1 MGNEHENRQER
12 GGDTSG
18 HSCPDCT
25 RCDHVSECDHS
36 SEALRRIEERYRVVA
51 SLVSDFVYG
60 FGVDPDGEVCNPW
73 AGGDLTGMTGY
84 TFDELERGRGWQ
96 GLIHPADMPVAK
108 GQLAELLKGESAV
121 VEYRIVRKDGEIRW
135 TRDYARPVVDE
146 ETGRVVCVYGAV
158 QDISAR
164 RQTEAALRENEER
177 YRVVSSL
184 ISDFAYGFRVGPSG
198 GLSRE
203 WVTGAVT
210 EMTGYT
216 EEEFIAGEGWSAA
229 ADPAD
234 AETVQRQ
241 LAEILRG
248 RASVV
253 DFRLKCKDG
262 STRWVRDYARPVRD
276 EETGNV
282 ARIYGAVQDIS
293 DRRETETA
301 LREKEERYR
310 LLSNL
315 TSDFA
320 YGLSV
325 KPNGEVSREWVTG
338 AITEMIGYT
347 EEEFLGRKGWSAAA
361 DPADAQVVKRQLEE
375 VIAGR
380 TAAADYRVTC
390 KDGSTR
396 WIRDSARPV
405 KDEETGRVTR
415 IYGAVQDIT
424 RKKEAEDVQSV
435 LLNVSQAVSEA
446 DSLEGLLATVHHE
459 LGRLIDTTNF
469 YVALYHEDTNKYTFP
484 YHVDE
489 FDGNEEIQ
497 PATLEKS
504 LTDYVRRLGR
514 AQMID
519 EAAFQGLVDSGDV
532 ELIGAPS
539 AIWLGV
545 PLKAAGKVI
554 GVVVVQSYQESSP
567 YSESDFQVM
576 TFVSGNIAMA
586 IERKLAEEER
596 ERLEG
601 QVRHAQ
607 KLESLG
613 VLAGGI
619 AHDFNNLLTGVLGN
633 IELGLLQVEQG
644 SPAAKSFTEAR
655 VSAERA
661 ADLSRQMLAYSGK
674 GNFVIEA
681 VDVNVLVS
689 EIGNLLEVS
698 VSKNVALSYDLHRGL
713 PPVVADV
720 TQLHQVL
727 LNLVT
732 NASDSIGNEGGVVT
746 LRTGLR
752 DCDSAYLSE
761 TYLDD
766 HLAEGDYLFIE
777 VTDTGC
783 GMDPETM
790 QRIFDPFFSTK
801 FTGRGLGL
809 ASAVGIVRGHSGAI
823 KVASEEGNGTTFTV
837 LLPVGNCVA
846 LMKPEEKDEIASSKG
861 GGTVLLVD
869 DEDAVRD
876 IGTRLLEQ
884 AGFAVVGAADG
895 CEAVDY
901 YREHCDDVS
910 CVLLDL
916 TMPKMGGEETFQELR
931 KIRADVRVVLSSG
944 FSEQEVVGRFAEGG
958 ISGFV
963 QKPYRFEK
971 LVAEVEAAARAGARG
986 AQ

>member
-1 MGNEHENRQER
+1 MGNEHEKRQER
-12 GGDTSG
+12 SG
-18 HSCPDCT
+18 EPSGERCPQ
-25 RCDHVSECDHS
+25 CDHGSEQAHLA
-36 SEALRRIEERYRVVA
+36 EPVGAIEERCRVIS
-51 SLVSDFVYG
+51 SLVSDLVYG
-60 FGVDPDGEVCNPW
+60 SRVGPDGELCDPW
-73 AGGDLTGMTGY
+73 AAGDLVRMTGY
-84 TFDELERGRGWQ
+84 TFDELGRGRRWQ
-96 GLIHPADMPVAK
+96 DLIHPDDMAIAT
-108 GQLAELLKGESAV
+108 GQLDDLLKGESSV
-121 VEYRIVRKDGEIRW
+121 VDYRIICKDGEVRW
-135 TRDYARPVVDE
+135 ARDYARPVLDE
-146 ETGRVVCVYGAV
+146 RTGRVARIYGAV
-158 QDISAR
+158 QDISAT

-177 YRVVSSL
+177 YRIVSSL

-198 GLSRE
+198 ELSRE

-216 EEEFIAGEGWSAA
+216 EEEFVAGGGWSAA

-234 AETVQRQ
+234 AEVVKQQ
-241 LAEILRG
+241 LAEILEG

-253 DFRLKCKDG
+253 DFRLRCKDG
-262 STRWVRDYARPVRD
+262 NTRWVRDYARPVKD
-276 EETGNV
+276 EETGRV
-282 ARIYGAVQDIS
+282 TRIYGAVQDIS
-293 DRRETETA
+293 ARRQTETA
-301 LREKEERYR
+301 LRENEERYR
-310 LLSNL
+310 LLSSL

-320 YGLSV
+320 YGLRLG
-325 KPNGEVSREWVTG
+325 PNGEVSREWVTG
-338 AITEMIGYT
+338 AITEMLGYT
-347 EEEFLGRKGWSAAA
+347 EEEFLARNGWSVAA
-361 DPADAQVVKRQLEE
+361 DLADAEVVKRQLEE
-375 VIAGR
+375 ILAGN
-380 TAAADYRVTC
+380 AAAVDFRVTC

-396 WIRDSARPV
+396 WVRDSARPV

-415 IYGAVQDIT
+415 IYGAVQDISN
-424 RKKEAEDVQSV
+424 RKEAEAVQSV
-435 LLNVSQAVSEA
+435 LLNVSQAVSES
-446 DSLEGLLATVHHE
+446 DNLEELLATIHHE

-469 YVALYHEDTNKYTFP
+469 YVALYHEDIDKYTFP
-484 YHVDE
+484 YHVDQ
-489 FDGNEEIQ
+489 FDGDEEIQ

-519 EAAFQGLVDSGDV
+519 EAAFQGLVDSGEV

-554 GVVVVQSYQESSP
+554 GVVVVQSYEESSP
-567 YSESDFQVM
+567 YSQSDFQVM
-576 TFVSGNIAMA
+576 TFVSDNIALG

-596 ERLEG
+596 ERLEA

-633 IELGLLQVEQG
+633 IELGLLQVEER
-644 SPAAKSFTEAR
+644 SPAARSFTKAR
-655 VSAERA
+655 ASAERA

-681 VDVNVLVS
+681 VDVNALVA

-727 LNLVT
+727 LNLIT
-732 NASDSIGNEGGVVT
+732 NASDSIGDEGGVVT
-746 LRTGLR
+746 LRTGVR

-766 HLAEGDYLFIE
+766 HLPEGDYLFIE
-777 VTDTGC
+777 VSDTGC

-809 ASAVGIVRGHSGAI
+809 ASALGIVRGHSGAI
-823 KVASEEGNGTTFTV
+823 KVASGEGSGTTFTV
-837 LLPVGNCVA
+837 LLPVGNCASVVR
-846 LMKPEEKDEIASSKG
+846 PEKDVEVASNEG

-876 IGTRLLEQ
+876 IGMRLLEQ

-901 YREHCDDVS
+901 YREHCDDIS

-916 TMPKMGGEETFQELR
+916 TMPRMGGEETFQELR
-931 KIRADVRVVLSSG
+931 KIRDDVRVVLSSG
-944 FSEQEVVGRFAEGG
+944 FTEQEVVGRFAEEG
-958 ISGFV
+958 ICGFV
-963 QKPYRFEK
+963 QKPYRFEE

-986 AQ
+986 VQ

>member
-1 MGNEHENRQER
+1 MGNEHENRRERPGESSGERCPER
-12 GGDTSG
+12 GENSKQA
-18 HSCPDCT
+18 HSAEP
-25 RCDHVSECDHS
+25 VGI
-36 SEALRRIEERYRVVA
+36 IEERWRVI
-51 SLVSDFVYG
+51 SGLISDYAYG
-60 FGVDPDGEVCNPW
+60 CRVETDGELGGIW
-73 AGGDLTGMTGY
+73 AAGDLFRITGY
-84 TFDELERGRGWQ
+84 TFDELDQGRRWHHV
-96 GLIHPADMPVAK
+96 IHPDDLAILM
-108 GQLAELLKGESAV
+108 GQLDDVLNGRSTV
-121 VEYRIVRKDGEIRW
+121 VEYRIIRKDGEIRW
-135 TRDYARPVVDE
+135 MRGHARPVLDE
-146 ETGRVVCVYGAV
+146 QRERVVRIYGAV

-164 RQTEAALRENEER
+164 RQTEAALRESEER
-177 YRVVSSL
+177 YRIVSSL
-184 ISDFAYGFRVGPSG
+184 ISDFAYSFRVGPSG

-216 EEEFIAGEGWSAA
+216 EEEFIAREGWSAT
-229 ADPAD
+229 ADSAD
-234 AETVQRQ
+234 AEAVQQQ
-241 LAEILRG
+241 LAEILEG
-248 RASVV
+248 RASVI

-262 STRWVRDYARPVRD
+262 STRWVRDYARPVKD
-276 EETGNV
+276 EGTGCV
-282 ARIYGAVQDIS
+282 ARIYGAVQDI
-293 DRRETETA
+293 T
-301 LREKEERYR
+301 KE
-310 LLSNL
+310 
-315 TSDFA
+315 
-320 YGLSV
+320 
-325 KPNGEVSREWVTG
+325 
-338 AITEMIGYT
+338 
-347 EEEFLGRKGWSAAA
+347 
-361 DPADAQVVKRQLEE
+361 
-375 VIAGR
+375 
-380 TAAADYRVTC
+380 
-390 KDGSTR
+390 
-396 WIRDSARPV
+396 
-405 KDEETGRVTR
+405 
-415 IYGAVQDIT
+415 
-424 RKKEAEDVQSV
+424 KEAEDVQSV
-435 LLNVSQAVSEA
+435 LLNVSQAVSES
-446 DSLEGLLATVHHE
+446 DNLEELLATIHHE

-469 YVALYHEDTNKYTFP
+469 YVALYHEDIDKYTFP
-484 YHVDE
+484 YHVDQ
-489 FDGNEEIQ
+489 FDGNEEVE
-497 PATLEKS
+497 PATLDKS

-519 EAAFQGLVDSGDV
+519 EPAFQRLVNSGDV

-576 TFVSGNIAMA
+576 TFVSGNIAIA

-596 ERLEG
+596 ERLEA

-644 SPAAKSFTEAR
+644 SPAARSFTEAR

-809 ASAVGIVRGHSGAI
+809 ASALGIVRGHSGAI
-823 KVASEEGNGTTFTV
+823 KVASGEGSGTTFTV
-837 LLPVGNCVA
+837 LLPVGNCVP
-846 LMKPEEKDEIASSKG
+846 LIPPEEKEEVASSEG

-876 IGTRLLEQ
+876 IGMRLLEQ
-884 AGFAVVGAADG
+884 AGFDVVGAADG

-901 YREHCDDVS
+901 YREHSDEVS

-931 KIRADVRVVLSSG
+931 KISGDVRVVLSSG
-944 FSEQEVVGRFAEGG
+944 FSEQEVVGRFTEGG
-958 ISGFV
+958 ICGFV

-971 LVAEVEAAARAGARG
+971 LVAEVEGAARGGARG

>member
-1 MGNEHENRQER
+1 MGKEHENRQER
-12 GGDTSG
+12 PGQSNGEC
-18 HSCPDCT
+18 CPE
-25 RCDHVSECDHS
+25 RVEGFEQAPPA
-36 SEALRRIEERYRVVA
+36 EALRDVEERCRVTS
-51 SLVSDFVYG
+51 SLISDYTYG
-60 FGVDPDGEVCNPW
+60 CRVGPDGELGGIW
-73 AGGDLTGMTGY
+73 AVGDLLRITGY
-84 TFDELERGRGWQ
+84 TLDELEQGRRWQ
-96 GLIHPADMPVAK
+96 DVIHPDDLPIMM
-108 GQLAELLKGESAV
+108 GQLGEVLKGESPM
-121 VEYRIVRKDGEIRW
+121 VEYRIIRKDGEIRW
-135 TRDYARPVVDE
+135 MRGHVRPVLDE
-146 ETGRVVCVYGAV
+146 QTGRVVRIYGAV
-158 QDISAR
+158 QDISGS

-177 YRVVSSL
+177 YRILSSL
-184 ISDFAYGFRVGPSG
+184 ISDFAYGFRVGSNG
-198 GLSRE
+198 ELSRE

-216 EEEFIAGEGWSAA
+216 EEEFVAGGGWSAA

-234 AETVQRQ
+234 AEVVKQQ
-241 LAEILRG
+241 LAEILDG
-248 RASVV
+248 KAAVV
-253 DFRLKCKDG
+253 DFRLRRKDG
-262 STRWVRDYARPVRD
+262 STRWVRDYARPVKD
-276 EETGNV
+276 EGTGRV

-293 DRRETETA
+293 DRRQTETA
-301 LREKEERYR
+301 LRESEERYR
-310 LLSNL
+310 VVSSLI
-315 TSDFA
+315 SDFA
-320 YGLSV
+320 YGLLV
-325 KPNGEVSREWVTG
+325 GPGGELSCEWVTG
-338 AITEMIGYT
+338 AVEEMTGLTES
-347 EEEFLGRKGWSAAA
+347 EFLAHDGWSPETHDEDSRLA
-361 DPADAQVVKRQLEE
+361 REQLETLLKGE
-375 VIAGR
+375 AAVVDVR
-380 TAAADYRVTC
+380 TVH
-390 KDGSTR
+390 KDGTTK
-396 WIRDSARPV
+396 WVRDYARPV
-405 KDEETGRVTR
+405 MDEQTGRVVR
-415 IYGAVQDIT
+415 IYGAVQDISN
-424 RKKEAEDVQSV
+424 RKEAEDVQSV
-435 LLNVSQAVSEA
+435 LLNVSQAVSE
-446 DSLEGLLATVHHE
+446 SGNLEELLATIHHE

-469 YVALYHEDTNKYTFP
+469 YVALYHEETGTYTFP
-484 YHVDE
+484 YHVDQ
-489 FDGNEEIQ
+489 FDANEQIQ

-519 EAAFQGLVDSGDV
+519 EPAFQGLVDSGEV

-576 TFVSGNIAMA
+576 TFVSGNIAIA

-596 ERLEG
+596 ERLEA

-633 IELGLLQVEQG
+633 IELGLLQVEEG
-644 SPAAKSFTEAR
+644 SSAARSFTEAR

-681 VDVNVLVS
+681 VDVNALVS

-698 VSKNVALSYDLHRGL
+698 VSKNVALSYDLHGGL

-727 LNLVT
+727 LNLIT
-732 NASDSIGNEGGVVT
+732 NASDSIGDEGGVVT
-746 LRTGLR
+746 LRTGIR

-777 VTDTGC
+777 VSDTGC

-809 ASAVGIVRGHSGAI
+809 ASALGIVRGHSGAI
-823 KVASEEGNGTTFTV
+823 KVASGEGKGTTFTV
-837 LLPVGNCVA
+837 LLPVGNCVC
-846 LMKPEEKDEIASSKG
+846 LVQPEKRVEVTSSDG

-876 IGTRLLEQ
+876 IGMRLLEQ
-884 AGFAVVGAADG
+884 AGFDVVGAADG
-895 CEAVDY
+895 CEAIDY
-901 YREHCDDVS
+901 YREHSDEVS

-916 TMPKMGGEETFQELR
+916 TMPRMGGEETFQELR
-931 KIRADVRVVLSSG
+931 KIRDDVRVVLSSG

-958 ISGFV
+958 ICGFV

-971 LVAEVEAAARAGARG
+971 LVAEVEAAARAGARD

>member
-1 MGNEHENRQER
+1 MGNEHEDRQER
-12 GGDTSG
+12 RGDARG
-18 HSCPDCT
+18 RSCPECAS
-25 RCDHVSECDHS
+25 CDHGSECDHS
-36 SEALRRIEERYRVVA
+36 SEVLRKSEERYRVVA
-51 SLVSDFVYG
+51 GLVSDFVYG
-60 FGVDPDGEVCNPW
+60 FSVGADGEVSNPW
-73 AGGDLTGMTGY
+73 MGGDLTRMTGH
-84 TFDELERGRGWQ
+84 TFDELERGLGWQ
-96 GLIHPADMPVAK
+96 QLIHPDDMPIPM
-108 GQLAELLKGESAV
+108 GQLDSLLKGESSV

-135 TRDYARPVVDE
+135 ARDYARPVVDE
-146 ETGRVVCVYGAV
+146 QTGRVVRVYGAV

-164 RQTEAALRENEER
+164 RQTESALRASEER
-177 YRVVSSL
+177 YRAVSSL
-184 ISDFAYGFRVGPSG
+184 ISDFAYGFRVGPDG
-198 GLSRE
+198 ELSRE

-210 EMTGYT
+210 DMTGYT
-216 EEEFIAGEGWSAA
+216 EEEFIARVGWSAT
-229 ADPAD
+229 ADSAD
-234 AETVQRQ
+234 AAVVQQQ
-241 LAEILRG
+241 LAEILAG
-248 RASVV
+248 RAAVV

-262 STRWVRDYARPVRD
+262 STRWVRDYARPVMD
-276 EETGNV
+276 EATGRV

-293 DRRETETA
+293 DR
-301 LREKEERYR
+301 
-310 LLSNL
+310 
-315 TSDFA
+315 
-320 YGLSV
+320 
-325 KPNGEVSREWVTG
+325 
-338 AITEMIGYT
+338 
-347 EEEFLGRKGWSAAA
+347 
-361 DPADAQVVKRQLEE
+361 
-375 VIAGR
+375 
-380 TAAADYRVTC
+380 
-390 KDGSTR
+390 
-396 WIRDSARPV
+396 
-405 KDEETGRVTR
+405 
-415 IYGAVQDIT
+415 
-424 RKKEAEDVQSV
+424 KEAEAVQSV
-435 LLNVSQAVSEA
+435 LLNVSQAVSETGN
-446 DSLEGLLATVHHE
+446 LEELLATIHHE

-469 YVALYHEDTNKYTFP
+469 YVALYHEDIGKYTFP
-484 YHVDE
+484 YHVDQ

-519 EAAFQGLVDSGDV
+519 ETAFQGLVDSGDV

-633 IELGLLQVEQG
+633 IELGLLQVEQR
-644 SPAAKSFTEAR
+644 SPAARSFTEAR

-698 VSKNVALSYDLHRGL
+698 VSKNVALSYDLERGL

-732 NASDSIGNEGGVVT
+732 NASDSIGDEGGVVT
-746 LRTGLR
+746 LRTGVR

-783 GMDPETM
+783 GMDPETI

-809 ASAVGIVRGHSGAI
+809 ASALGIVRGHSGAI
-823 KVASEEGNGTTFTV
+823 KVASGEGSGTTFTV

-846 LMKPEEKDEIASSKG
+846 LVRSEEEEEDVASSEG

-876 IGTRLLEQ
+876 IGMRLLEQ
-884 AGFAVVGAADG
+884 AGFEVVGAADG

-901 YREHCDDVS
+901 YREHCNDIS

-916 TMPKMGGEETFQELR
+916 TMPRMGGEETFQELR
-931 KIRADVRVVLSSG
+931 KIREDVMVVLSSG
-944 FSEQEVVGRFAEGG
+944 FSEQEVIGRFAEGG
-958 ISGFV
+958 ICGFV

-986 AQ
+986 VQ

>member
-12 GGDTSG
+12 RGEPSGGR
-18 HSCPDCT
+18 CP
-25 RCDHVSECDHS
+25 ECDHG
-36 SEALRRIEERYRVVA
+36 SEQAHSAEPARTIEERCRVIS

-60 FGVDPDGEVCNPW
+60 FRVGPDGELCDPW
-73 AGGDLTGMTGY
+73 AAGDLVRMTGY
-84 TFDELERGRGWQ
+84 TFDELWRGRRWQ
-96 GLIHPADMPVAK
+96 EFIHPDDMPIAM
-108 GQLAELLKGESAV
+108 GQLDDLLKGESSV
-121 VEYRIVRKDGEIRW
+121 VDYRIIRKDGEVRW
-135 TRDYARPVVDE
+135 TRDYARPVLDGQ
-146 ETGRVVCVYGAV
+146 TGRVARIYGAV
-158 QDISAR
+158 QDISAS
-164 RQTEAALRENEER
+164 RQMEAALRENEER

-198 GLSRE
+198 ELSRE

-216 EEEFIAGEGWSAA
+216 EEEFVAGGGWSAA

-234 AETVQRQ
+234 AEVVKRQ
-241 LAEILRG
+241 LAEILEG
-248 RASVV
+248 KASVV
-253 DFRLKCKDG
+253 DFRLRCKDG
-262 STRWVRDYARPVRD
+262 STRWVRDYARPVKD
-276 EETGNV
+276 EETGRV

-293 DRRETETA
+293 
-301 LREKEERYR
+301 ER
-310 LLSNL
+310 
-315 TSDFA
+315 
-320 YGLSV
+320 
-325 KPNGEVSREWVTG
+325 
-338 AITEMIGYT
+338 
-347 EEEFLGRKGWSAAA
+347 
-361 DPADAQVVKRQLEE
+361 
-375 VIAGR
+375 
-380 TAAADYRVTC
+380 
-390 KDGSTR
+390 
-396 WIRDSARPV
+396 
-405 KDEETGRVTR
+405 
-415 IYGAVQDIT
+415 
-424 RKKEAEDVQSV
+424 KEAEDVQSV
-435 LLNVSQAVSEA
+435 LLNVSQAVSE
-446 DSLEGLLATVHHE
+446 SGNLEELLATIHRE

-469 YVALYHEDTNKYTFP
+469 YVALYHEDIDKYTFP
-484 YHVDE
+484 YHVDQ
-489 FDGNEEIQ
+489 FDDSEQIQ

-519 EAAFQGLVDSGDV
+519 EAAFQGLVDSGEV

-576 TFVSGNIAMA
+576 TFVSGNIALA

-596 ERLEG
+596 ERLEA

-633 IELGLLQVEQG
+633 IELGLLQVEER
-644 SPAAKSFTEAR
+644 SPAARSFTEAR

-732 NASDSIGNEGGVVT
+732 NASDSIGDEGGVVT
-746 LRTGLR
+746 LRTGVR

-777 VTDTGC
+777 VSDTGC

-809 ASAVGIVRGHSGAI
+809 ASALGIVRGHSGAI
-823 KVASEEGNGTTFTV
+823 KVASGEGSGTTFTV
-837 LLPVGNCVA
+837 LLPVGNGVSV
-846 LMKPEEKDEIASSKG
+846 MRPEKEAEIARKAG

-876 IGTRLLEQ
+876 IGMRLLEQ

-901 YREHCDDVS
+901 YREHCDDIS

-916 TMPKMGGEETFQELR
+916 TMPRMGGEETLQELR
-931 KIRADVRVVLSSG
+931 KIRDDVRVVLSSG

-958 ISGFV
+958 IFGFV

-986 AQ
+986 VQ